1 MNELTAP
8 AESHGD
14 PIRIH
19 AVDDAG
25 RWGAVVDVAV
35 NRLAAAATAAAN
47 SAGTQLKKGKKPVE

>member
-1 MNELTAP
+1 MTAP

-14 PIRIH
+14 PIRIY

-35 NRLAAAATAAAN
+35 NRLAAAATAAVN